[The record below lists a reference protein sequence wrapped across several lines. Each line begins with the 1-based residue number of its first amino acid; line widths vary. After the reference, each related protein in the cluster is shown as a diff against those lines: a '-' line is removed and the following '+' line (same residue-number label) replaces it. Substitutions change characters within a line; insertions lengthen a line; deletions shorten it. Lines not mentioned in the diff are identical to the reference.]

1 MTHQNLEE
9 KGTLSI
15 HTENIF
21 PIIKKFLYADQEV
34 FLRELISNAVD
45 ATQKLLK
52 LSALGKYK
60 GDLSKSEEL
69 RIRVQVNATARTL
82 TVSDAGVGMTAD
94 EVKEY
99 INQIAFS
106 GATAFVEKYKE
117 AKQSMIGHFG
127 LGFYSAFMVAD
138 TVELHTYS
146 CQDEAT
152 PTFWRCKGNT
162 SFEIG
167 KTVKKNRGTDVI
179 LHLSEDAKEFLEKD
193 KIKSILKKYCQ
204 FLPVEIEFEGEIIN
218 QTHPIWTQTPT
229 SLKKEDYIKFYERLY
244 PGAPEPLFWIHLH
257 VDYPFELN
265 GILYFPQL
273 GSNFSPEKHYI
284 HLYARQVFITDEVGE
299 VVPPFLQLLHGVL
312 DSPDIP
318 LNVSRSTLQSDAQ
331 VKKIHAH
338 ITKKVA
344 DKLEEYFK
352 EDRRAYEKA
361 WRDIGLFVKY
371 GMCSEEK
378 FYERAQKFC
387 LLSNTEGKFFTLDT
401 YKNQIKSLQ
410 IDKKKNYIF
419 LYATDQEAQYALIE
433 QAKSRGYDVLL
444 LDSPIDTHFINHLDA
459 KCADINFKRLD
470 AASIDTLIDTGTSHK
485 SLLSKSEE
493 KILLSLF
500 EELVKQR
507 QGHALPVRA
516 ESLSEQ
522 EKPVSILVPEF
533 MRRMQEMA
541 ASQGTE
547 QKMPESFEVAI
558 NTNHPLSIKL
568 AKEKSAAT
576 QQLLAKELYD
586 LALLTQQKLRG
597 ASLNDFIERQLLN
610 LAPKASTKPSKEKK

>member
-1 MTHQNLEE
+1 MTNQILEE

-34 FLRELISNAVD
+34 FLRELVSNAVD

-52 LSALGKYK
+52 LAALGKYA
-60 GDLSKSEEL
+60 GDLSHSEAL
-69 RIRVQVNATARTL
+69 RIRVQINPTAQTL
-82 TVSDAGVGMTAD
+82 TISDAGIGMTTE

-117 AKQSMIGHFG
+117 AKKSMIGHFG

-138 TVELHTYS
+138 KVELHTRSY
-146 CQDEAT
+146 QEEAT
-152 PTFWRCKGNT
+152 PTFWRCEGNT

-167 KTVKKNRGTDVI
+167 KTVKKHRGTDVI
-179 LHLSEDAKEFLEKD
+179 LHISEDAKEFLKKEK
-193 KIKSILKKYCQ
+193 IQSILKKYCQ

-218 QTHPIWTQTPT
+218 QTHPIWMQAPT
-229 SLKKEDYIKFYERLY
+229 SLKKEEYIKLYERLY

-265 GILYFPQL
+265 GVLYFPQL
-273 GSNFSPEKHYI
+273 GSNFSPEKNHI

-318 LNVSRSTLQSDAQ
+318 LNVSRSALQSDAQ

-338 ITKKVA
+338 ISKKVA

-352 EDRRAYEKA
+352 EDRKAYEKA
-361 WRDIGLFVKY
+361 FHDIGLFVKY

-378 FYERAQKFC
+378 FYERAQNFC
-387 LLSNTEGKFFTLDT
+387 LLKNLENKFFTIEE
-401 YKNQIKSLQ
+401 YKSHIKSLQ

-419 LYATDQEAQYALIE
+419 LYATDKEAQHDLIK
-433 QAKSRGYDVLL
+433 QANARGYDTLL
-444 LDSPIDTHFINHLDA
+444 LDSPIDTHFINHLDT
-459 KCADINFKRLD
+459 KCTDINFKRLD
-470 AASIDTLIDTGTSHK
+470 AASIDALIDTGKSHK

-493 KILLSLF
+493 KVLVSLF

-516 ESLSEQ
+516 EYLSEN

-541 ASQGTE
+541 ASQGVD
-547 QKMPESFEVAI
+547 QVMPESFEVAI
-558 NTNHPLSIKL
+558 NTNHPLAVKL
-568 AKEKSAAT
+568 AKEKSVPT
-576 QQLLAKELYD
+576 QKLLAQDLYD
-586 LALLTQQKLRG
+586 LALLTQQKLHG
-597 ASLNDFIERQLLN
+597 EALSSFAERQLLK
-610 LAPKASTKPSKEKK
+610 LQSKKAAKLSEEKQ